1 MMSSRVQRA
10 GRPLR
15 TPGVAPALVA
25 GAMLISLRLG
35 ARAGRRALLP
45 RPRARAFVPAVGG
58 QKVATLDVEQKAH
71 PPTDRSAAN
80 ALSQVR
86 CWPFG
91 IEPVRHEEFLS
102 VFAGERDPSRAH
114 VALARRCAEGLQAP
128 HGFATFDAGSHS
140 RPTNDMTENRFHNP
154 KN

>member
-1 MMSSRVQRA
+1 MISSRVQRA

-15 TPGVAPALVA
+15 TSGVAPALVA

-58 QKVATLDVEQKAH
+58 QKVATLDVEQTAH
-71 PPTDRSAAN
+71 PATDRSAAN

-91 IEPVRHEEFLS
+91 IEPVRHEEFSLG
-102 VFAGERDPSRAH
+102 VCRRARSLACARGARE
-114 VALARRCAEGLQAP
+114 ALRRGLQAA

-140 RPTNDMTENRFHNP
+140 RPTNDMTEN
-154 KN
+154 